1 MGKRGPAPSDKGLLI
16 GVRLQPNLVE
26 AVDAWINV
34 AEVPMS
40 RPEAVRR
47 ILGASLLKRAAS
59 LDSSVIVRKSST

>member
-1 MGKRGPAPSDKGLLI
+1 MGKRGPTPSGKGLLI

-26 AVDAWINV
+26 AIDAWINV

-47 ILGASLLKRAAS
+47 ILGASLLKRATS
-59 LDSSVIVRKSST
+59 LNSSVIVGKNSA

>member
-1 MGKRGPAPSDKGLLI
+1 MGKRGPTPSGKGLLI

-26 AVDAWINV
+26 AIDAWINV

-47 ILGASLLKRAAS
+47 ILGASLLKRATS
-59 LDSSVIVRKSST
+59 LNSSVIVGKDSA